1 MTSYD
6 LLKLP
11 FPSNGDIDVVIRFW
25 IVDMSRWVLDI
36 VKVGNLG
43 LVP

>member
-1 MTSYD
+1 MTNHD

-11 FPSNGDIDVVIRFW
+11 FPLSGDMDVVRSFW
-25 IVDMSRWVLDI
+25 TVDMNPWVLDI

>member
-1 MTSYD
+1 MTSHD
-6 LLKLP
+6 LLKLRV
-11 FPSNGDIDVVIRFW
+11 PSSGDMDVIRWFW
-25 IVDMSRWVLDI
+25 IVDMNPWVLDI